1 MKILAWIRT
10 DRLSFLIITLIARN
24 SSDNK
29 RDFNFSQ
36 PLRSLQCYKSYNII
50 FN

>member
-10 DRLSFLIITLIARN
+10 DRLNFTLIGRN

-29 RDFNFSQ
+29 HDFNFSQ

>member
-1 MKILAWIRT
+1 MKILAWIRAH
-10 DRLSFLIITLIARN
+10 RLRFLITLIGRN

-29 RDFNFSQ
+29 HDFNFSQ